1 MTLVEFKR
9 LADAPPPERE
19 LLAVDDE
26 GRAVAW
32 RSTGTAVGRF
42 SGAVRELDAL
52 QAAVASAGRADP
64 PVAGDLRPDA
74 SVEVVTTG
82 GRTARVAARRP
93 VEGAWS
99 PLVEACRS
107 ELDAITGSPLAA
119 VAGTVLPWGGLRLE
133 HRGAD
138 PLPLELGS
146 LAATFKL
153 WREGRLAASAPIPEG
168 GAPGDLG
175 SVEAGPGWAVELRPD
190 GLDLAGGG
198 ILAVEATFVADDGG
212 VYVPVR
218 ITATAEV

>member
-19 LLAVDDE
+19 LLVVEDD

-32 RSTGTAVGRF
+32 RSNGRAVGRF
-42 SGAVRELDAL
+42 AGPVRNAGGLR
-52 QAAVASAGRADP
+52 AAAESAMQADP
-64 PVAGDLRPDA
+64 PAVDGPRADA
-74 SVEVVTTG
+74 SVEVVTTA

-93 VEGAWS
+93 VEGPWS
-99 PLVEACRS
+99 ALVEACRS

-119 VAGTVLPWGGLRLE
+119 IAGVVLPGGRLRLE
-133 HRGAD
+133 HRGTE
-138 PLPLELGS
+138 PLPVELGA

-153 WREGRLAASAPIPEG
+153 WREGRLAASASIPAG
-168 GAPGDLG
+168 GAPGNLG
-175 SVEAGPGWAVELRPD
+175 SLEAGPGWTLELGPD

-212 VYVPVR
+212 VYVPMR
-218 ITATAEV
+218 ITASTEA